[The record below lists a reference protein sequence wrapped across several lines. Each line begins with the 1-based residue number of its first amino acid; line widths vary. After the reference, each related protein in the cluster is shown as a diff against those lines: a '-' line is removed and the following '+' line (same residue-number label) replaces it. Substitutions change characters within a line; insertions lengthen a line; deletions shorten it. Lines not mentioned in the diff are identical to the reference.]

1 VSPGV
6 VCGADLGSGLKVVK
20 VKDVSR
26 GKSLIDSHRVN
37 VKYKTGILERYC
49 ACIVVKGY
57 LRKDVFRVFK
67 SNLCSKKFEQNPRS
81 KCVHVFKNLF

>member
-1 VSPGV
+1 MPFLDILVLFLQAHKAGDKRK
-6 VCGADLGSGLKVVK
+6 CLKVVK

-26 GKSLIDSHRVN
+26 GKSLIDSRWVK

-57 LRKDVFRVFK
+57 LRKDDFDLL
-67 SNLCSKKFEQNPRS
+67 SFERMMS
-81 KCVHVFKNLF
+81 TF